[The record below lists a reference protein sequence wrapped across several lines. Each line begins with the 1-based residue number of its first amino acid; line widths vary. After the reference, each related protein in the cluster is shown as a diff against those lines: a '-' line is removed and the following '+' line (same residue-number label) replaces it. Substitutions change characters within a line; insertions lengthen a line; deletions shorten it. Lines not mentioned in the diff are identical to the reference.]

1 MRDDIDWVLLGDYFS
16 NRATPAQR
24 AAVERWM
31 ADDPARR
38 RRIEAL
44 HLIWLR
50 SGEVAR
56 PVGPVD
62 ARAAWR
68 VVQARLERRRAI
80 AMLPGAHRAGL
91 DEDVS
96 ARRRV
101 LRSAWVRAAAV
112 VLVVAG
118 GAVAA
123 RAPLAAWLFGEPG
136 ALPPTHQITTAR
148 GQRAELRLADGTRV
162 VLGAQSTFRWNVR
175 PGARARDV
183 YLEGEAV
190 FHVTHDARHPFR
202 VHAGSVIAQDLGT
215 VFAVH
220 AYPSEPR
227 VTVAVKEGKVE
238 LSASRVPSARDVLH
252 GGDLGVVIADSTVRV
267 TRGADVDPYL
277 AFTRGQ
283 LLFAEAPMRDV
294 VPELERWYDIQ
305 LTLADSTMADVVV
318 TAGFEQDDLD
328 TALRFLATSLDARVE
343 RHGRTVIFR
352 PN

>member
-68 VVQARLERRRAI
+68 ALQPRLERRRAI
-80 AMLPGAHRAGL
+80 AMLPGAHPASL
-91 DEDVS
+91 DDDMPMH
-96 ARRRV
+96 RRV
-101 LRSAWVRAAAV
+101 LRSAWLRAAAV
-112 VLVVAG
+112 VLVAAG
-118 GAVAA
+118 GAFMA
-123 RAPLAAWLFGEPG
+123 RVPLAEWLLGEPG
-136 ALPPTHQITTAR
+136 AVPPTHQITTAR
-148 GQRAELRLADGTRV
+148 GQRAELRLGDGTRV
-162 VLGAQSTFRWNVR
+162 VLGAQSTLRWSVR

-183 YLEGEAV
+183 YLEGEAL
-190 FHVTHDARHPFR
+190 FEVTHDARHPFR
-202 VHAGSVIAQDLGT
+202 VHAGHVIAEDLGT

-238 LSASRVPSARDVLH
+238 LSASRVPAARDVLH
-252 GGDLGVVIADSTVRV
+252 GGDLGVVIADSAVHV
-267 TRGADVDPYL
+267 TRGADVDQYL

-283 LLFAEAPMRDV
+283 LVFAEAPMREV

-305 LTLADSTMADVVV
+305 LTLVDSTMADVVV

-328 TALRFLATSLDARVE
+328 TALRFLATSLDAHVE
-343 RHGRTVIFR
+343 RRGRAVTFR